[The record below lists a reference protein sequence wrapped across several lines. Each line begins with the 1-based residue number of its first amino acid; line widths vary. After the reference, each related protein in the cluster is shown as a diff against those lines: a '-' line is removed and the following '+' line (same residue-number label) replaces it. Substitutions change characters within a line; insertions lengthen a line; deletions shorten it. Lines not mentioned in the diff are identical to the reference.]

1 MQETAWLSAQQV
13 LTSSFWE
20 VMKPPK
26 AVRRESVIQ
35 PMLGSGELYFY
46 QPACD
51 NFSLSLLNDV
61 SEQHNLHLIP
71 YLLFVQMS
79 SYCPEKQFCQGSKST
94 GSCVCPPRKTL
105 PLGRLHTTRISG
117 PALPRGTLPGEGSAA
132 SSLLLA
138 SGEPRIKIAR
148 GCC

>member
-61 SEQHNLHLIP
+61 SEQHNPHLIP
-71 YLLFVQMS
+71 YSLFVQMS
-79 SYCPEKQFCQGSKST
+79 SYCSEKQFCQGSKST
-94 GSCVCPPRKTL
+94 GS
-105 PLGRLHTTRISG
+105 
-117 PALPRGTLPGEGSAA
+117 
-132 SSLLLA
+132 
-138 SGEPRIKIAR
+138 
-148 GCC
+148 